1 MTDHFES
8 PKLLL
13 TRARENV
20 DDLKSRIKEFFDRKP
35 YASVIDFD
43 SETGQDVH
51 KIRLTAKLPGSLGTI
66 LKDAVANLRD
76 ALDHAVYGSAVAL
89 GRVEPKG
96 TKFPFADSGAE
107 FEGEIMALKD
117 VPPVIRTLLESFRP
131 YPRGNEP
138 LWALNKMRNQKTH
151 RIIVPL
157 GVCTPGNE
165 IGVGTFKI
173 VPPAQF
179 GYSRWDATKNEV
191 EYMRVGRGSQC
202 KYQVTVAFDVAIGD
216 VPVLAGRPVIATL
229 NELTTEVERIA
240 LAIEA
245 ETARVLRE

>member
-13 TRARENV
+13 ERARENIA
-20 DDLKSRIKEFFDRKP
+20 DLHTRIQSFFDRKP
-35 YASVIDFD
+35 YAPVIDFD

-51 KIRLTAKLPGSLGTI
+51 KIRLTAKLPGSLSVVF
-66 LKDAVANLRD
+66 KDVITNLRD

-89 GRVEPKG
+89 GRVNPKN

-117 VPPVIRTLLESFRP
+117 VPPVIRALLESFRP
-131 YPRGNEP
+131 YKRGNET
-138 LWALNKMRNQKTH
+138 LWALNKLRNQKTH

-157 GVCTPGNE
+157 GVCSPGNE
-165 IGVGTFKI
+165 ISVATMKI
-173 VPPAQF
+173 VPPAQM

-191 EYMRVGRGSQC
+191 EYMRVGRGSEC
-202 KYQVTVAFDVAIGD
+202 KYEVTVAFDVGIGD
-216 VPVLAGRPVIATL
+216 VPVLAGMPVIATL
-229 NELTTEVERIA
+229 NGLAAEVERIV

-245 ETARVLRE
+245 ETARIL